1 MKKALVILGA
11 IAVAAVC
18 ALFGVAFFGL
28 SEKEKEENRDRTAP
42 ARAAKLAKAAERKEE
57 KGEEPEKTQGDEKE
71 S

>member
-1 MKKALVILGA
+1 MKKAVMILGA
-11 IAVAAVC
+11 LAVVAVC

-57 KGEEPEKTQGDEKE
+57 SETEKPQGDEKE